1 AIFAVLGLGIVSE
14 GMGQRFLADCL
25 EQFSSS
31 FIALLALLEPIL
43 SSVLAWVVFSEQL
56 SPTTW
61 VGFAIV
67 LAGIYFAQASQSA
80 TQASPVPVANSDADP
95 LMAGSTTR
103 A

>member
-1 AIFAVLGLGIVSE
+1 IVSE

-43 SSVLAWVVFSEQL
+43 SSVLAWFVFSEQL
-56 SPTTW
+56 SPATW

-67 LAGIYFAQASQSA
+67 LMGIYFAQTSQSA
-80 TQASPVPVANSDADP
+80 TQAAPVVAVDNSVETEP
-95 LMAGSTTR
+95 ILAGSTTR
-103 A
+103 V